1 LLFSSFLYSQELKSD
16 LTVEEGIE
24 LVRLARTAV
33 ELYLKNGKII
43 NSTNKS
49 NKKAGIFVTLYQ
61 LDTINGKKNL
71 RGCIG
76 YTVPSWNIHDTVAV
90 AAINAATEDPRFIA
104 LGQEELDKVIFEVSV
119 LTKPIPIEIDN
130 TQAFLSEIVIGRDG
144 LILES
149 NYGSGLFLPQVPVE
163 QRWTINE
170 YLTNLCYKAG
180 APVDTWKLPD
190 SKLYKFHTMVFREKL
205 PNREIHVEHD
215 KII

>member
-1 LLFSSFLYSQELKSD
+1 MNSD
-16 LTVEEGIE
+16 LTVEEGTE

-61 LDTINGKKNL
+61 LDTSHSEKNL

-76 YTVPSWNIHDTVAV
+76 YTVPSWNIHDTVV
-90 AAINAATEDPRFIA
+90 TAAINAATEDPRFIA
-104 LGQEELDKVIFEVSV
+104 LSQEELDKVIFEVSV
-119 LTKPIPIEIDN
+119 LTKPTPVQVDN
-130 TQAFLSEIVIGRDG
+130 TQAFLNEIVIGRDG

-180 APVDTWKLPD
+180 APADTWKLPD

-205 PNREIHVEHD
+205 PNREIYAEND

>member
-1 LLFSSFLYSQELKSD
+1 MNSD
-16 LTVEEGIE
+16 LTVEEGTE

-33 ELYLKNGKII
+33 KLYLKNGKII

-61 LDTINGKKNL
+61 LDTSNSKKNL

-76 YTVPSWNIHDTVAV
+76 YTVPSWNIHDTVV
-90 AAINAATEDPRFIA
+90 TAAINAATEDSRFIA
-104 LGQEELDKVIFEVSV
+104 LSQEELDKVIFEVSV
-119 LTKPIPIEIDN
+119 LTKPTPIQVDN

-180 APVDTWKLPD
+180 APADTWKLPD
-190 SKLYKFHTMVFREKL
+190 SKLYKFHTIVFREKL
-205 PNREIHVEHD
+205 PNREIYAEND

>member
-1 LLFSSFLYSQELKSD
+1 LNSD
-16 LTVEEGIE
+16 LTVAEGTE

-43 NSTNKS
+43 NSTNKG

-61 LDTINGKKNL
+61 LDISNSKKNL

-76 YTVPSWNIHDTVAV
+76 YTVPSWNIHDTVVA

-119 LTKPIPIEIDN
+119 LTKPIPIQIDN
-130 TQAFLSEIVIGRDG
+130 TQEFLSEIVIGRDG

-190 SKLYKFHTMVFREKL
+190 SKLYKFHTMVFSEKL
-205 PNREIHVEHD
+205 PNREIHTEHD